1 MDAATNESVELTL
14 FSSLL
19 DLDEFE
25 VVHVSQDRARRVR
38 TLTIVP
44 KAVVAMCPHCH
55 GITDERHLC
64 RDRAVLD
71 LPLGRWR
78 TELSVRLSQF
88 HCRACDRFFTP
99 AFAALAQGAHAT
111 ERLLER
117 LERLVAQSD
126 LSSAARFLDIPEKTA
141 EGWYY
146 QHCQRKA
153 QRAPGGVMQPIRSLG
168 IDELSLK
175 KDTGNTAAC

>member
-25 VVHVSQDRARRVR
+25 VVHVSQDRARHVR

-44 KAVVAMCPHCH
+44 KAVVGMCLRCH
-55 GITDERHLC
+55 GITEQRHLC
-64 RDRAVLD
+64 RERAVLD
-71 LPLGRWR
+71 LPMGRWR
-78 TELSVRLSQF
+78 TELSVKVWQF
-88 HCRACDRFFTP
+88 HCGACDHFFTP

-117 LERLVAQSD
+117 LEKLVRQSD
-126 LSSAARFLDIPEKTA
+126 LSSAARFLDIAEKTA

-146 QHCQRKA
+146 QYCQRKQ
-153 QRAPGGVMQPIRSLG
+153 QRTPAAAMKPIRSLG